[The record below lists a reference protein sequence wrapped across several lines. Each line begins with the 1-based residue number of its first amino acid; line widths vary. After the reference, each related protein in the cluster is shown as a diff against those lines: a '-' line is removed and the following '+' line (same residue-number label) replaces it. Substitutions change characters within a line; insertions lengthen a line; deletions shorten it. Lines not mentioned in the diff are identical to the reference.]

1 MTSPRK
7 WIFIAAAFFPCFG
20 TLAGEEA
27 SEGRWRTAFVKRGF
41 VGAFQ
46 DVWLKG
52 PGSVIRS
59 STPIPFDGTKVKVQV
74 GGCRQTVVEL
84 EQLSLVKGMD
94 EKGKVEGP
102 RYPILFEGHP
112 TVSFTTDTQAWS
124 DEIVIPIKRG
134 TWYVQDSY
142 RSSKMPY
149 AWDVNGGSCDA
160 KGSEAKES
168 LASTIK
174 SCRVGILTRIDV
186 FTTDTRPGIVCYG
199 DSITHG
205 AGATPN
211 AGMSYPDQLAQ
222 ILDTPVL
229 NLGVNGDR
237 IPNRIMAIASLQG
250 VDIVL
255 FLMGINDILT
265 GSVKSV
271 SEYAAKVDPIV
282 KGLAAQKL
290 RVLVGTLPPAGGYKQ
305 FDENPDLEK
314 LRQEINGWIRTSS
327 GADNV
332 IDFDEALADPA
343 APSKM
348 KDEFQSD
355 WLHPSDQGYKKMAET
370 AADAVSVLAEKNE

>member
-1 MTSPRK
+1 MTSPCK
-7 WIFIAAAFFPCFG
+7 WIFIAAAFIPCFG
-20 TLAGEEA
+20 TLSGAEP

-74 GGCRQTVVEL
+74 SGGNYQTEL

-94 EKGKVEGP
+94 EKGRVEGP

-112 TVSFTTDTQAWS
+112 TVSFTTGTQAWS
-124 DEIVIPIKRG
+124 DEIAIPIKRG

-149 AWDVNGGSCDA
+149 AWDQNGSSCDV

-211 AGMSYPDQLAQ
+211 AGMSYPDQLAK
-222 ILDTPVL
+222 ILDRPVL
-229 NLGVNGDR
+229 KLGVNGDR
-237 IPNRIMAIASLQG
+237 IPGNVMAIASLQG

-271 SEYAAKVDPIV
+271 SEYAAKVDRIV

-332 IDFDEALADPA
+332 IDFDKALADPA

-348 KDEFQSD
+348 KKEFQSD

-370 AADAVSVLAEKNE
+370 AADAVSVSAEKNE